1 MPLSQRLSLKPILWI
16 LLGVC
21 VYPTCTPCGIHKSGK
36 GGCIST
42 AKWLAVALIV
52 FLTLSANK
60 QLHKQTSA
68 ITGKT
73 QAQAGFHIQTPIA
86 HAAESAP
93 VVQPTPAPVEQPKP
107 IPQSNEEMMIA
118 AGISPSDFT
127 YATYIFQK
135 ESGFRHTAVN
145 KSSGAT
151 GICQALPASKM
162 ASAGADYMTNPVTQL
177 RWCNGYAI
185 GRYGSWANAY
195 NFWTRNHWW

>member
-1 MPLSQRLSLKPILWI
+1 MR
-16 LLGVC
+16 
-21 VYPTCTPCGIHKSGK
+21 YPTCTPSGTHKSGK

-42 AKWLAVALIV
+42 AKWLAVAVIV
-52 FLTLSANK
+52 IVTLSANK
-60 QLHKQTSA
+60 QLHKQTSHF
-68 ITGKT
+68 TGKT
-73 QAQAGFHIQTPIA
+73 TPQAVFHIQKPIA
-86 HAAESAP
+86 QAAEVQAP
-93 VVQPTPAPVEQPKP
+93 VAEQPKQT
-107 IPQSNEEMMIA
+107 PQTNEEMMIA

-162 ASAGADYMTNPVTQL
+162 ASAGADYLTNPVTQL
-177 RWCNGYAI
+177 RWCNGYAV

-195 NFWTRNHWW
+195 SFWTSHHWW